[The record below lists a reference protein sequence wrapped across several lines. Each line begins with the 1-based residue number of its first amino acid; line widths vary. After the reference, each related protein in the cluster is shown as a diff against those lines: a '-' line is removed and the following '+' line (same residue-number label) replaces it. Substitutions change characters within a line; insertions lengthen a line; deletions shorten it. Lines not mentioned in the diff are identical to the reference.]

1 MHAFC
6 LFMVLNSSLHAG
18 ELTPAF
24 CTASP
29 MVSTFQMTAHG
40 RYSVK
45 KVPVISL
52 RVPES
57 RHPSSPDLLIEEKH
71 HAS

>member
-6 LFMVLNSSLHAG
+6 LFMVLNSSPHAG
-18 ELTPAF
+18 ELAPAF
-24 CTASP
+24 CTAAP
-29 MVSTFQMTAHG
+29 MISTFQISVHG
-40 RYSVK
+40 RYSIT

-57 RHPSSPDLLIEEKH
+57 RHPSLTEPSPEENK
-71 HAS
+71 